1 MSPRRPSRPGSMT
14 TTERTDVVR
23 QLFGAWE
30 TGDRAALERVLAADE
45 FRFFSP
51 NDEAGLDHDGYFAT
65 CWPHREQV
73 SKGFRFVRMIESGD
87 EVVVTYE
94 AEKPDGTALRN
105 TEVITVRDG
114 RVVTVEVYFG
124 WNLV

>member
-1 MSPRRPSRPGSMT
+1 MT
-14 TTERTDVVR
+14 TDSETTTGGDRTRVVR
-23 QLFGAWE
+23 ELFGAWE
-30 TGDRAALERVLAADE
+30 TGDRAALERVLADD

-51 NDEAGLDHDGYFAT
+51 NDEAGLDRDGYFAE
-65 CWPHREQV
+65 CWPHREHT
-73 SKGFRFVRMIESGD
+73 SKGFEFVRMIEAGD

-94 AEKPDGTALRN
+94 AEKPDGTAFRN

-114 RVVTVEVYFG
+114 RAERVEVYFG